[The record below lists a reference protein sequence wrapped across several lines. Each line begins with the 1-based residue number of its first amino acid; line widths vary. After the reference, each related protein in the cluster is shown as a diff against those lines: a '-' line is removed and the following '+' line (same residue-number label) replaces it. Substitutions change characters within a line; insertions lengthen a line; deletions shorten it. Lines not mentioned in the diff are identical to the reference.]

1 MALTQGSRQS
11 IPQKLQ
17 IPCLYNLFSSMPY
30 MCLHCGTHIF
40 AIKRGKKLKDLI
52 QGRIKLKSFV
62 DRLNQSQC
70 TFHVHKVLNTV
81 AKTFSHL
88 EVKLS
93 GFKALT
99 VAIQSKHIFTL
110 IVWTKKK
117 TQLVCRAA
125 PDNLWS

>member
-1 MALTQGSRQS
+1 MFKIKEMALTQGSRQS

-70 TFHVHKVLNTV
+70 TFHY
-81 AKTFSHL
+81 SRM
-88 EVKLS
+88 ELS
-93 GFKALT
+93 RTQSFKYSG
-99 VAIQSKHIFTL
+99 QNIFTFRSK
-110 IVWTKKK
+110 IIWF
-117 TQLVCRAA
+117 
-125 PDNLWS
+125 

>member
-40 AIKRGKKLKDLI
+40 AIKRGKNLNDLI

-62 DRLNQSQC
+62 DRLDLDLNQSQF
-70 TFHVHKVLNTV
+70 TFHYRRMELLGTQSFKYSGQNLF
-81 AKTFSHL
+81 TFR
-88 EVKLS
+88 
-93 GFKALT
+93 
-99 VAIQSKHIFTL
+99 SKIIWF
-110 IVWTKKK
+110 
-117 TQLVCRAA
+117 
-125 PDNLWS
+125 